1 MTSSSAKDFM
11 GLPRCLVSLISCSMS
26 EVVLEFIQ
34 FYGIGGLLNP
44 AVYDKPDRC
53 TGELIVCSRRM
64 DVSITPIPNEKNK
77 VFPFCKFFSYGAL
90 GDAAL

>member
-1 MTSSSAKDFM
+1 M
-11 GLPRCLVSLISCSMS
+11 P

-44 AVYDKPDRC
+44 AVCDKPDRC
-53 TGELIVCSRRM
+53 TDELIVCSRRM

-77 VFPFCKFFSYGAL
+77 AFTLYKFFSYGAL
-90 GDAAL
+90 GDVAL